1 MAKINEFS
9 GILNA
14 AGTVCTITVPAGQ
27 LVPVGSIIE
36 IGVCTSATA
45 MAALTITDSRGNAY
59 TTVRSIFTTAGGNT
73 YQCHAVVPAGKA
85 LASGDVIT
93 ITAAASQTRFAA
105 VAGIF
110 DDLVSGLDPGPGG
123 TDGGAANNNA
133 SATSAAPTSGTFT
146 TVNATALLIG
156 VIGMV
161 SSGRIYTP
169 NANWTAGA
177 KIVTTS
183 TGNRGVVMQHRY
195 VTVTGAYQANG
206 TFDSGA
212 LYGATAQAYV
222 MSGPPPARSGR
233 PWVWVEALGVWA
245 PKPALIDS
253 VGDGSWVERPV
264 SGWDG
269 SQYVLSK

>member
-1 MAKINEFS
+1 MGKVNELS
-9 GILNA
+9 GIANA

-27 LVPVGSIIE
+27 SVPVGSLVE
-36 IGVCTSATA
+36 IGICTSAS
-45 MAALTITDSRGNAY
+45 ALTTVTVTDSKGNAY
-59 TTVRSIFTTAGGNT
+59 TTPRSIFTTAGGCT
-73 YQCHAVVPAGKA
+73 FQCHAVVAASKA
-85 LASGDVIT
+85 LVAGDVIT
-93 ITAAASQTRFAA
+93 ITAAVSQTRFAA

-110 DDLVSGLDPGPGG
+110 DDAISGLDPGPGG
-123 TDGGAANNNA
+123 TNGGATNNNA
-133 SATSAAPTSGTFT
+133 SATSSAPTSGTFT
-146 TVNATALLIG
+146 TVNANVLLIG

-169 NANWTAGA
+169 NVNWTGGA

-195 VTVTGAYQANG
+195 VTVTGTYQANG
-206 TFDSGA
+206 TFDSGS

-222 MSGPPPARSGR
+222 ISTPPPTRSGR
-233 PWVWVEALGVWA
+233 PWVWIAGLGVWA
-245 PKPALIDS
+245 PKPALIDPDADS
-253 VGDGSWVERPV
+253 TWVEYPV